1 MIVTIAAV
9 LLAVA
14 AIGVLLF
21 RQHNLVDELN
31 GLNLRLGEPPTTRT
45 HEAVARLERSVD
57 RVIER
62 DGSVELDRA
71 RLEAA
76 LSAMT
81 QGAVV
86 CDLSGR
92 EVLRNNFASALSPS
106 RHGEV
111 LVEAAIRGLLSA
123 AVKGERGDREVELFG
138 PPKRTLIVHGLPLYD
153 DRGRMLGAIAII
165 DDITEQQRID
175 AIRRDFV
182 ANISH
187 ELKTPIG
194 ALVVL
199 ADALSDEDEPAVI
212 RRLAGRMRDEGF
224 RVNRIVDDLL
234 VLSRIEGE
242 GLVEK
247 ERFHVAE
254 IVASAVDRVRPAA
267 DKHGITVNV
276 SAIDPCAELIGDRRQ
291 LTSALFN
298 LLDNAVKYS
307 DRGSSVDVRV
317 ANTDDEISL
326 SVQDHGIGIPAKD
339 LDRIFE
345 RFYRVDQAR
354 SRETGGTGLGLSI
367 VRHVMRNHG
376 GDAHVMSREG
386 EGSTFTLILPTR
398 LGSDAPAEVSEEE
411 INGR

>member
-1 MIVTIAAV
+1 VIASAV
-9 LLAVA
+9 LSAVLIGALAALFWRERMLVA
-14 AIGVLLF
+14 EVNRLTT
-21 RQHNLVDELN
+21 
-31 GLNLRLGEPPTTRT
+31 RLGVQPAPRAV
-45 HEAVARLERSVD
+45 EAVAQLQRGVDRAIQHEDTLDEERRRLE
-57 RVIER
+57 
-62 DGSVELDRA
+62 L
-71 RLEAA
+71 A

-86 CDLSGR
+86 CDLDGR
-92 EVLRNNFASALSPS
+92 VVLHNAFARTFLEA
-106 RHGEV
+106 RHGEA
-111 LVEAAIRGLLSA
+111 LVEAAVRELLALAVRGECS
-123 AVKGERGDREVELFG
+123 DREVELFG
-138 PPKRTLIVHGLPLYD
+138 PPKRSLLVHATPLTD
-153 DRGRMLGAIAII
+153 AGGNVTGGIAVI

-199 ADALSDEDEPAVI
+199 ADALVDDENPDVV
-212 RRLAGRMRDEGF
+212 RRLAARMREEGF

-242 GLVEK
+242 GLVEQ
-247 ERFHVAE
+247 ERMVVADV
-254 IVASAVDRVRPAA
+254 VASAVERVTPGADRHDVRVRVA
-267 DKHGITVNV
+267 
-276 SAIDPCAELIGDRRQ
+276 AIDPTVALIGDRRQ

-307 DRGSSVDVRV
+307 EAGSVVDVRV
-317 ANTDDEISL
+317 GHTADEVSL
-326 SVQDHGIGIPAKD
+326 VVQDRGIGIPARD

-367 VRHVMRNHG
+367 VRHVVRNHG
-376 GDAHVMSREG
+376 GEVSVVSREG
-386 EGSTFTLILPTR
+386 EGSTFTLLLPSR
-398 LGSDAPAEVSEEE
+398 LGAGTSLESA
-411 INGR
+411 G

>member
-1 MIVTIAAV
+1 MTVVVILSLLLAAAAIAV
-9 LLAVA
+9 L
-14 AIGVLLF
+14 IW
-21 RQHNLVDELN
+21 RQQQLVRELN
-31 GLNLRLGEPPTTRT
+31 DVNRRLGEQPASRPQD
-45 HEAVARLERSVD
+45 AVARLERSID
-57 RVIER
+57 RVIEH
-62 DGSVELDRA
+62 DGTIEFDRA

-86 CDLSGR
+86 CDPGGTQ
-92 EVLRNNFASALSPS
+92 VLRNNFAASFYDS

-111 LVEAAIRGLLSA
+111 LVEAAIRELLAA
-123 AVKGERGDREVELFG
+123 AVRGERGDREVELFG
-138 PPKRTLIVHGLPLYD
+138 PPRRTLLVHALPLAD
-153 DRGRMLGAIAII
+153 DGGRALGAIAII

-199 ADALSDEDEPAVI
+199 ADALVDEEDPGVI
-212 RRLAGRMRDEGF
+212 RRLAARMREEGF

-242 GLVEK
+242 GLVER
-247 ERFHVAE
+247 ERFAVGE
-254 IVASAVDRVRPAA
+254 VVASAVDRVRPAA
-267 DKHGITVNV
+267 EKHHVEVRVGPV
-276 SAIDPCAELIGDRRQ
+276 DPFAELIGDRRQ

-298 LLDNAVKYS
+298 LLDNAIKYS
-307 DRGSSVDVRV
+307 DPGSCVDVRV
-317 ANTDDEISL
+317 ANTRDEISL
-326 SVQDHGIGIPAKD
+326 VVQDHGMGIPAKD

-367 VRHVMRNHG
+367 VRHVVRNHG

-386 EGSTFTLILPTR
+386 EGSTFTMILPTR
-398 LGSDAPAEVSEEE
+398 LGAESPAET
-411 INGR
+411 IN